1 VPSTGVLSITGLN
14 LSGLTASAA
23 VATDASKNLVSV
35 TNTGSGNNVLA
46 TSPTLVTPVLGTPTS
61 GTLTNCT
68 GLPVG
73 GISATGTPSSS
84 TYLRGDGAWAAVAA
98 SPGGSNTQVQYNS
111 SGSFA
116 GSANLTFDGTN
127 LSCGGTVTAS
137 SDERL
142 KTNWQPVIAGFVEK
156 LAQVKSGIYDRT
168 DIKSTQAGVSAQSLQ
183 EVLPQTVIADEE
195 GMLKVAY
202 GNAAMVSV
210 IELAKMVIEL
220 KQEIA
225 NLKGIK

>member
-1 VPSTGVLSITGLN
+1 M
-14 LSGLTASAA
+14 
-23 VATDASKNLVSV
+23 
-35 TNTGSGNNVLA
+35 A
-46 TSPTLVTPVLGTPTS
+46 TSPTLVTPVLGTPSS

-68 GLPVG
+68 GLPIG

-84 TYLRGDGAWAAVAA
+84 TYLRGDGTWSTVSAAPA
-98 SPGGSNTQVQYNS
+98 GSNTQVQYNS

-142 KTNWQPVIAGFVEK
+142 KTNWQPVIVDFVEK
-156 LAQVKSGIYDRT
+156 LAKVKSGIYDRT
-168 DIKSTQAGVSAQSLQ
+168 DIESTQAGVSAQSLQ
-183 EVLPQTVIADEE
+183 EILPQTVIADEE

-210 IELAKMVIEL
+210 IELAKIVIEL

>member
-1 VPSTGVLSITGLN
+1 
-14 LSGLTASAA
+14 LTS
-23 VATDASKNLVSV
+23 
-35 TNTGSGNNVLA
+35 
-46 TSPTLVTPVLGTPTS
+46 
-61 GTLTNCT
+61 CT

-84 TYLRGDGAWAAVAA
+84 NFLRGDGTWSAA
-98 SPGGSNTQVQYNS
+98 SATPGGSNTQVQYNS

-127 LSCGGTVTAS
+127 LSCGGTVNAS

-142 KTNWQPVIAGFVEK
+142 KTNWQPVIADFVEK

-168 DIKSTQAGVSAQSLQ
+168 DIESTQAGVSAQSLQ
-183 EVLPQTVIADEE
+183 EVLPQTVTADEE

-225 NLKGIK
+225 NLKGNK